1 MGRQKVYLNN
11 PNLPTVDA
19 QFDYGIEEIKEIK
32 KCQDNIL
39 HFAENYFHIIAP
51 DDGKIK
57 IPLFTYQ
64 KKALRMMRDNRFSL
78 LLFARQSGKSTI
90 STIYCLW
97 TACFNEHQNILIVA
111 NKESTAK
118 EIFKRIRLAYEE
130 LPNWL
135 KPGVKEYGK
144 ESMELAN
151 GSRIGITTT
160 TGSAG
165 RGSSANLLF
174 VDETDWIEKN
184 LLESFWASVYP
195 IISNSKKSKIIMAS
209 TPRDTAGLFFKL
221 YDGSVKNENNWVHM
235 KVPWYDI
242 PGRDEKWKKETMAS
256 LASPEDFLREF
267 ECIFDEVGEASINAA
282 TFDTL
287 RTKASMPDHVYMNG
301 SYKIWDLPKQGR
313 IYVAGV
319 DVAEGVGKDNTVI
332 QILDLTDLRSINQAA
347 IYTCNT
353 ITPIEF
359 TSKLHEILVQWGSPL
374 LLIERDK
381 CGAQVVDNLRKDY
394 QYENIIS
401 HGYKELNR
409 SVIPLG
415 VVCHTNTKYDNVI
428 NQRYW
433 INTLDAVKINDLQ
446 TVEELRDFVRMPN
459 GTWKAKNDKHDDRVM
474 SLGWALLIL
483 HEKLISK
490 YFEVITM
497 DENNKPAVIRP
508 YDWGV
513 GTFKNPGSLYNNE
526 VDTGN
531 YNVIPT
537 FVGNGFGFDT
547 DLNDLMQSGWK
558 PLQ

>member
-1 MGRQKVYLNN
+1 MARQKVYLNN

-39 HFAENYFHIIAP
+39 HFAENYFYIIT
-51 DDGKIK
+51 DGDKIK
-57 IPLFTYQ
+57 IPLHTYQ
-64 KKALRMMRDNRFSL
+64 KKSLRMMRDNRFSL

-174 VDETDWIEKN
+174 VDEADWIEPH

-209 TPRDTAGLFFKL
+209 TPRDTSGLFFKL
-221 YDGSVKNENNWVHM
+221 YDGSVKNENSWVNM
-235 KVPWYDI
+235 KVPWYDV
-242 PGRDEKWKKETMAS
+242 PGRDEKWKKETMGS

-267 ECIFDEVGEASINAA
+267 ECIFDEVGESSINAS
-282 TFDTL
+282 TFDSL
-287 RTKASMPDHVYMNG
+287 RTKASPPEYVYMEG
-301 SYKIWDLPKQGR
+301 SYKIWELPKDGKL
-313 IYVAGV
+313 YVAGV
-319 DVAEGVGKDNTVI
+319 DVAEGVGKDNTVV
-332 QILDLTDLRSINQAA
+332 QILDLTNLRAINQVAV
-347 IYTCNT
+347 YTSNT
-353 ITPIEF
+353 ISPIEF
-359 TSKLHEILVQWGSPL
+359 TSKLHEILQQWGSPL
-374 LLIERDK
+374 LLVERDK

-394 QYENIIS
+394 LYENIIS
-401 HGYKELNR
+401 YGFKELNR
-409 SVIPLG
+409 STVPLG
-415 VVCHTNTKYDNVI
+415 VVCHTNTKYDNVT

-433 INTLDAVKINDLQ
+433 INTIDAVRINDLQ
-446 TVEELRDFVRMPN
+446 TVEELRDFVRLPN
-459 GTWKAKNDKHDDRVM
+459 GTWKAKQDKHDDRVM

-490 YFEVITM
+490 YFEVIAT
-497 DENNKPAVIRP
+497 DENNKPASIRP

-513 GTFKNPGSLYNNE
+513 GATKNPNSFYMNE
-526 VDTGN
+526 NDSGV

-537 FVGNGFGFDT
+537 MFGNQMYIDN
-547 DLNDLMQSGWK
+547 DLNDMMQSGWK
-558 PLQ
+558 PLE

>member
-32 KCQDNIL
+32 KCGENIL
-39 HFAENYFHIIAP
+39 HFAENYFHIISP

-57 IPLFTYQ
+57 IPLHTYQ
-64 KKALRMMRDNRFSL
+64 KKSLRMMRDNRFSL

-174 VDETDWIEKN
+174 VDEADWIEPH

-209 TPRDTAGLFFKL
+209 TPRDTSGLFYKL
-221 YDGSVKNENNWVHM
+221 YIGSIKEENNWVSM
-235 KVPWYDI
+235 KVPWYDV
-242 PGRDEKWKKETMAS
+242 PGRDEKWKKETMGS

-267 ECIFDEVGEASINAA
+267 ECIFDEIGESSINAT
-282 TFDTL
+282 TFDNL
-287 RTKASMPDHVYMNG
+287 RSKTSQPEHIYMDG
-301 SYKIWDLPKQGR
+301 AYKVWELPKEGR

-319 DVAEGVGKDNTVI
+319 DVAEGAGKDSTVV
-332 QILDLTDLRSINQAA
+332 QILDLTNLRAINQVAVYA
-347 IYTCNT
+347 SNS

-359 TSKLHEILVQWGSPL
+359 TSKLHSILTQWGSPL

-381 CGAQVVDNLRKDY
+381 CGAQVVDNLRKDF

-401 HGYKELNR
+401 HGYKELSRTN
-409 SVIPLG
+409 IPLG
-415 VVCHTNTKYDNVI
+415 VVCHTNTKYDNVT

-433 INTLDAVKINDLQ
+433 INTIDSVRINDMA
-446 TVEELRDFVRMPN
+446 TVEELRDFVRTPN
-459 GTWKAKNDKHDDRVM
+459 GTWKAKQDKHDDRVM

-490 YFEVITM
+490 YFEIIAT
-497 DENNKPAVIRP
+497 DDNNKPAIIRP
-508 YDWGV
+508 YDWIKSSL
-513 GTFKNPGSLYNNE
+513 KNNNLKDE
-526 VDTGN
+526 SESYDNMPIVLGAPVFN
-531 YNVIPT
+531 S
-537 FVGNGFGFDT
+537 
-547 DLNDLMQSGWK
+547 DLSDLMCAGWK
-558 PLQ
+558 FIG

>member
-1 MGRQKVYLNN
+1 MVENN
-11 PNLPTVDA
+11 PKDWEVL
-19 QFDYGIEEIKEIK
+19 
-32 KCQDNIL
+32 
-39 HFAENYFHIIAP
+39 
-51 DDGKIK
+51 
-57 IPLFTYQ
+57 
-64 KKALRMMRDNRFSL
+64 
-78 LLFARQSGKSTI
+78 
-90 STIYCLW
+90 
-97 TACFNEHQNILIVA
+97 
-111 NKESTAK
+111 
-118 EIFKRIRLAYEE
+118 
-130 LPNWL
+130 
-135 KPGVKEYGK
+135 
-144 ESMELAN
+144 
-151 GSRIGITTT
+151 TT
-160 TGSAG
+160 TGWKDFDNISCHKGKQACELTFDD
-165 RGSSANLLF
+165 GSKLICSPDHELETIKSF
-174 VDETDWIEKN
+174 VKAIKSRRRKIKKIGGTKQVVSVKKIKN
-184 LLESFWASVYP
+184 KIDLYDVLNVDGGTYITNDVSSHNCHLLEGFWASVYP

-221 YDGSVKNENNWVHM
+221 YDGSVKQENNWVHM
-235 KVPWYDI
+235 KVPWYDV
-242 PGRDEKWKKETMAS
+242 PGRDEKWKKETMS
-256 LASPEDFLREF
+256 SMASPEDFLREF
-267 ECIFDEVGEASINAA
+267 ECVFDEVGEASINAA

-287 RTKASMPDHVYMNG
+287 RSKASAPEYVYMDG
-301 SYKIWDLPKQGR
+301 SYKIWDLPKEGR
-313 IYVAGV
+313 IYAAGV
-319 DVAEGVGKDNTVI
+319 DVAEGVGKDSTVV
-332 QILDLTDLRSINQAA
+332 QILDLTDLHAINQVAV
-347 IYTCNT
+347 YSCNT

-359 TSKLHEILVQWGSPL
+359 TSKLHEILLQWGSPL

-433 INTLDAVKINDLQ
+433 INTLDAVRINDLH

-483 HEKLISK
+483 HEKLVTK

-513 GTFKNPGSLYNNE
+513 GSFKNPDAFYMNE
-526 VDTGN
+526 KDSN
-531 YNVIPT
+531 QYNVIPT
-537 FVGNGFGFDT
+537 FVGNNLGFDD